1 MKQALKKVI
10 PASIWSLGSNAY
22 WYWRNR
28 GRHLWAKRVSGIW
41 RVNQQRLER
50 YRDIHHGKRCFIIGN
65 GPSLRKMDLSPLQDE
80 ITFGLNRIYLLFP
93 EWGFSTTYL
102 VLVNELVAEQ
112 CSTEVASLA
121 LPKFI
126 TWRSRRYF
134 NASEDLMFIDTDF
147 TGEDNFS
154 GDITGRFYEH
164 YTVTN
169 VALQIAFFMG
179 FQEVILI
186 GVDHNYQ
193 TRGTPNTVVVS
204 EGEDP
209 NHVVGHYFGKGFRWQ
224 LPDLEGSEKGYLK
237 AKQAYEA
244 AGRRI
249 HDATVEGKLN
259 IFPKIEFTTLFPDG
273 TS

>member
-1 MKQALKKVI
+1 MKQALKEVI

-179 FQEVILI
+179 FHEVILI

-193 TRGTPNTVVVS
+193 TKGTPNTVVVS